1 MVAVNAGA
9 DQIEIKSGAD
19 GCRIGGAGR
28 TRRPRQGDG
37 VAVGVMARED
47 DMRTGASILMD
58 VRLHDDLQQMDSLG
72 FTTDRKTS
80 ELRSTRLN

>member
-1 MVAVNAGA
+1 M
-9 DQIEIKSGAD
+9 
-19 GCRIGGAGR
+19 GGAGR
-28 TRRPRQGDG
+28 SRRPRHGDG

-58 VRLHDDLQQMDSLG
+58 VRLHDDLQQMDASLG